1 MVFPIKSNGKSDN
14 PCMPCI
20 FGASNVLGYTSSD
33 SWKAGS
39 PAIIKIH
46 TNFGIGKKWI
56 WKTNNL
62 SQERPREPII
72 YRILFLFLAHSTL
85 KYYLFKSI
93 LHICVYNPSTFL
105 YAMYIIYCILIR
117 NESQTVEWCDIRIR
131 DTWSTYYTTQHIY
144 SILLPSIGFLQ
155 CTTFKIVTKNRFGR
169 GNYNSKVTVIYS

>member
-1 MVFPIKSNGKSDN
+1 
-14 PCMPCI
+14 MPCI
-20 FGASNVLGYTSSD
+20 FGACNVLGYTSSD

-56 WKTNNL
+56 WKKKKNL

-72 YRILFLFLAHSTL
+72 YRIIFLFLAHSTL

-93 LHICVYNPSTFL
+93 LHMCLQPQHIFVRNVHNLLHTHPKWKSNCWVVWYPNTRHL
-105 YAMYIIYCILIR
+105 IHIL
-117 NESQTVEWCDIRIR
+117 
-131 DTWSTYYTTQHIY
+131 YYTTHLLVY